1 MAQRFKSSGTGQAI
15 SVAGLTI
22 PHGLGTTPD
31 EVWAV
36 ITALGNV
43 ATANSCYMFSAAD
56 AIIAKGVS
64 TPGEAE
70 ALLRFVEFTSGIGP
84 DHAKA
89 LQAVRAYLRQ

>member
-56 AIIAKGVS
+56 ATNVYFA
-64 TPGEAE
+64 
-70 ALLRFVEFTSGIGP
+70 SGS
-84 DHAKA
+84 AA
-89 LQAVRAYLRQ
+89 CSAVVYAATNHSIVK